1 MAIEQSSK
9 DNSPLKKEFQSLLD
23 QDFKELCDD
32 LDLDHEPLPHLA
44 QSSGEHYSHYY
55 NEETKNIIAEA
66 WSEDVANFGYEYE
79 TV

>member
-1 MAIEQSSK
+1 MFNKFTSFK
-9 DNSPLKKEFQSLLD
+9 DFDKILKFENLD